1 MQRTNNHVI
10 SLQSLSTRQTTWSG
24 QTGIGIVP
32 RTRQT
37 AWSGQTGIGIVPRT
51 R

>member
-10 SLQSLSTRQTTWSG
+10 SLQSLSARQ
-24 QTGIGIVP
+24 I
-32 RTRQT
+32 